1 MMIRSSMAALVGAAV
16 VALASPALAQNVNFK
31 ATLGGGEEVPPV
43 QTSGKGE
50 LTATFDQGSK
60 RLTWKGN
67 YSGLSGPAT
76 AAHFHAAEKGKNGG
90 VAVPISPSASPMEGS
105 ATLNDQQ
112 TADLLAGR
120 WYVNVHT
127 EANKAG
133 EIRGQMTR

>member
-1 MMIRSSMAALVGAAV
+1 MMIRSMAALFGAAIL
-16 VALASPALAQNVNFK
+16 ALASPALAQNVNFK
-31 ATLGGGEEVPPV
+31 ATLAGSEEVPPV

-50 LTATFDQGSK
+50 LTATFDQSSK

-112 TADLLAGR
+112 AADLLAGR

-127 EANKAG
+127 ETNKAG

>member
-1 MMIRSSMAALVGAAV
+1 MMIRTMAALAGAAV
-16 VALASPALAQNVNFK
+16 LALASPALAQNVNFK

-50 LTATFDQGSK
+50 LTATFDQASK

-112 TADLLAGR
+112 AADLLAGR
-120 WYVNVHT
+120 WYVNIHT

-133 EIRGQMTR
+133 EIRGQMAR

>member
-1 MMIRSSMAALVGAAV
+1 MMIRSMAVLFGAAV
-16 VALASPALAQNVNFK
+16 LAFASPALAQNVNFK

-50 LTATFDQGSK
+50 LTATFDQASK

-112 TADLLAGR
+112 AADLLAGR
-120 WYVNVHT
+120 WYVNIHT

>member
-1 MMIRSSMAALVGAAV
+1 MMIRSMAALVGAV
-16 VALASPALAQNVNFK
+16 VLALASPALAQNVNFK

-50 LTATFDQGSK
+50 LTATFDQASK

-112 TADLLAGR
+112 AADLLAGR
-120 WYVNVHT
+120 WYVNIHT

-133 EIRGQMTR
+133 ELRGQMTR

>member
-1 MMIRSSMAALVGAAV
+1 MMIRSMAALVGAV
-16 VALASPALAQNVNFK
+16 VLALASPALAQNVNFK

-50 LTATFDQGSK
+50 LTATFDQASK

-90 VAVPISPSASPMEGS
+90 VAVPISPSASSDGRLGDAQRS
-105 ATLNDQQ
+105 ASRRPVGGPLV
-112 TADLLAGR
+112 R
-120 WYVNVHT
+120 EHPY
-127 EANKAG
+127 
-133 EIRGQMTR
+133 RGQQGG

>member
-1 MMIRSSMAALVGAAV
+1 MMIRSMAALVGAV
-16 VALASPALAQNVNFK
+16 VLALASPALAQNVNFK
-31 ATLGGGEEVPPV
+31 ATLSGTEEVPPV
-43 QTSGKGE
+43 QTQGKGE
-50 LTATFDQGSK
+50 LTATFDQASK

-90 VAVPISPSASPMEGS
+90 VAVPISPAASPMEGS
-105 ATLNDQQ
+105 ATLTDQQ
-112 TADLLAGR
+112 AADLMAGR

-133 EIRGQMTR
+133 ELRGQMTR

>member
-1 MMIRSSMAALVGAAV
+1 MMIRSTAALVGAALL
-16 VALASPALAQNVNFK
+16 ALASPALAQNVNFK
-31 ATLGGGEEVPPV
+31 ATLAGAEEVPAV

-50 LTATFDQGSK
+50 LTATLDQGSK

-90 VAVPISPSASPMEGS
+90 VAVPISPAASPMEGS
-105 ATLNDQQ
+105 ATLTDQQ
-112 TADLLAGR
+112 AADLLAGR

-127 EANKAG
+127 ETNKAG
-133 EIRGQMTR
+133 EIRGQLTR

>member
-1 MMIRSSMAALVGAAV
+1 MMIRSMTALVGAV
-16 VALASPALAQNVNFK
+16 VLALASPALAQNVNFK

-50 LTATFDQGSK
+50 LTATFDQASK

-112 TADLLAGR
+112 AADLLAGR
-120 WYVNVHT
+120 WYVNIHT

-133 EIRGQMTR
+133 ELRGQMTR

>member
-1 MMIRSSMAALVGAAV
+1 MMIRSMAALVGAAV
-16 VALASPALAQNVNFK
+16 LALASPALAQTINFK
-31 ATLGGGEEVPPV
+31 ATLSGSEEVPPV
-43 QTSGKGE
+43 QTAGKGE

-90 VAVPISPSASPMEGS
+90 VEVPISPAASPMEGS
-105 ATLNDQQ
+105 ATLNDKQV
-112 TADLLAGR
+112 ADLLAGR
-120 WYVNVHT
+120 LYVNVHT

-133 EIRGQMTR
+133 ELRGQMTR

>member
-1 MMIRSSMAALVGAAV
+1 MMIRSLAALFGAV
-16 VALASPALAQNVNFK
+16 VLAFASPALAQNVNFK
-31 ATLGGGEEVPPV
+31 ATLSGAEEVPPV
-43 QTSGKGE
+43 QTQGKGE
-50 LTATFDQGSK
+50 LTATFDQASK

-90 VAVPISPSASPMEGS
+90 VAVPISPSTSPMEGS

-112 TADLLAGR
+112 AADLMAGR
-120 WYVNVHT
+120 WYVNIHT

-133 EIRGQMTR
+133 ELRGQMTR

>member
-1 MMIRSSMAALVGAAV
+1 MMIRSMAALVGAAV
-16 VALASPALAQNVNFK
+16 LAFASAALAQIVNFK

-112 TADLLAGR
+112 AADLMAGK

-133 EIRGQMTR
+133 EIRGQLAR

>member
-1 MMIRSSMAALVGAAV
+1 MMIRSMAALVGAAV
-16 VALASPALAQNVNFK
+16 LAFASPALAQNVNFK
-31 ATLGGGEEVPPV
+31 ATLSGTEEVPPV
-43 QTSGKGE
+43 QTGGKGE

-112 TADLLAGR
+112 AADLLAGR

-133 EIRGQMTR
+133 ELRGQMTR

>member
-1 MMIRSSMAALVGAAV
+1 MMIRSMAALVGAAV
-16 VALASPALAQNVNFK
+16 LAFASPALAQNVNFK
-31 ATLGGGEEVPPV
+31 AALGGSEEVPPV

-50 LTATFDQGSK
+50 LTATFDQASK

-90 VAVPISPSASPMEGS
+90 VAVPISPAASPMEGS
-105 ATLNDQQ
+105 ATLTDQQ
-112 TADLLAGR
+112 AADLLAGR

-133 EIRGQMTR
+133 ELRGQMTR

>member
-1 MMIRSSMAALVGAAV
+1 MMIRSMAALVGAAV
-16 VALASPALAQNVNFK
+16 LAFASPALAQNVNFK

-105 ATLNDQQ
+105 ATLTDQQ
-112 TADLLAGR
+112 AADLLAGR
-120 WYVNVHT
+120 WYVNIHT

-133 EIRGQMTR
+133 EIRGQMAR

>member
-1 MMIRSSMAALVGAAV
+1 MMIRSMAALVGAAV
-16 VALASPALAQNVNFK
+16 LALASPALAQNVNFK

-105 ATLNDQQ
+105 ATLTDQQ
-112 TADLLAGR
+112 AADLLAGR
-120 WYVNVHT
+120 WYVNIHT

-133 EIRGQMTR
+133 EIRGQISK

>member
-1 MMIRSSMAALVGAAV
+1 MTIRSIAALAGAAFLV
-16 VALASPALAQNVNFK
+16 LASPALAQNVNFK
-31 ATLGGGEEVPPV
+31 ATLGGEEEVPPV

-67 YSGLSGPAT
+67 YTGLSGPAT

-90 VAVPISPSASPMEGS
+90 VAVPISPAASPMEGS
-105 ATLNDQQ
+105 ATLTDQQ
-112 TADLLAGR
+112 AADLMAGR

-133 EIRGQMTR
+133 ELRGQMMR

>member
-1 MMIRSSMAALVGAAV
+1 MMIRSSMAALLGAAV

>member
-1 MMIRSSMAALVGAAV
+1 MMIRSMAALVGAAV
-16 VALASPALAQNVNFK
+16 LALASPALAQNVNFK

-43 QTSGKGE
+43 QTQGKGE

-105 ATLNDQQ
+105 ATLTDQQ
-112 TADLLAGR
+112 AADLLAGR
-120 WYVNVHT
+120 WYVNIHT

-133 EIRGQMTR
+133 EIRGQMAR

>member
-1 MMIRSSMAALVGAAV
+1 MMNRSLAALFGAAV
-16 VALASPALAQNVNFK
+16 FALASPALAQNVNFK

-43 QTSGKGE
+43 QTQGKGE

-112 TADLLAGR
+112 AADLMAGR

-133 EIRGQMTR
+133 ELRGQMTR

>member
-1 MMIRSSMAALVGAAV
+1 MMNRSLAALFGAAV
-16 VALASPALAQNVNFK
+16 FALASPALAQNVNFK

-43 QTSGKGE
+43 QTQGKGE

-112 TADLLAGR
+112 AADLMAGR

>member
-1 MMIRSSMAALVGAAV
+1 MIRSSMAALLGAAV

-112 TADLLAGR
+112 AADLLAGR

>member
-1 MMIRSSMAALVGAAV
+1 MMIRSMAALVGAAV
-16 VALASPALAQNVNFK
+16 LALASPALAQNVNFK

-105 ATLNDQQ
+105 ATLTDQQ
-112 TADLLAGR
+112 AADLLAGR
-120 WYVNVHT
+120 WYVNIHT

-133 EIRGQMTR
+133 EIRGQMAR

>member
-1 MMIRSSMAALVGAAV
+1 MMIRSMAALVGAAFL
-16 VALASPALAQNVNFK
+16 AFASPALAQNVNFK
-31 ATLGGGEEVPPV
+31 ATLAGGEEVPPV

-90 VAVPISPSASPMEGS
+90 VAVPISPSASPMEGA
-105 ATLNDQQ
+105 ATLTDQQ
-112 TADLLAGR
+112 VADLMAGR